1 MVENSRPYEIWID
14 GYYHMSG
21 GIRALHVLKD
31 ELIKRG
37 YSAHMKYE
45 YHDPNS
51 IVVYPEIIADN
62 PGGYKN
68 ITRWKLN
75 HAILPE
81 DGLTFAWE
89 SDMEEDKILTVNIV
103 EPHLWTPYDGP
114 RGGVAY
120 WIGKGVFDSSV
131 IPEGAFEI
139 SRGNFTQR
147 EVLADVIKKLD
158 YLISFD
164 PFTAVNLEAI
174 MCGTPVVVVAND
186 HYWSKNKIDK
196 HGFIKYGVSWGIEN
210 IEKAREEVH
219 LAFDNY
225 QSFLPI
231 FDKRIDD
238 FIQLTQDTFI

>member
-1 MVENSRPYEIWID
+1 MTRPYEIWIN

-37 YSAHMKYE
+37 YPAHMRYE
-45 YHDPNS
+45 HHDPES
-51 IVVYPEIIADN
+51 IAVYPEIVSNNPDN
-62 PGGYKN
+62 YKY

-75 HAILPE
+75 HAVLPD

-89 SDMEEDKILTVNIV
+89 KNMDEEKLLTVSVI

-114 RGGVAY
+114 RSGVAY
-120 WIGKGVFDSSV
+120 WIGKGSFDSSV

-139 SRGNFTQR
+139 NRGNFTQR
-147 EVLADVIKKLD
+147 EVLADRIKTLD

-164 PFTAVNLEAI
+164 SFTAVNLEAI
-174 MCGTPVVVVAND
+174 LCGTPVVIISNHD
-186 HYWSKNKIDK
+186 YWTREKVESHDYY
-196 HGFIKYGVSWGIEN
+196 KYGVSWGMEN